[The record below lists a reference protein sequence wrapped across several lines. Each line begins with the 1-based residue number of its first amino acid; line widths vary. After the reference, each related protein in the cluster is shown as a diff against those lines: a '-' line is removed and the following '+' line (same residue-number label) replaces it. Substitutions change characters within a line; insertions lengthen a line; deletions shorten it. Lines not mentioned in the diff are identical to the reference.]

1 MMSRTSPAP
10 AADHR
15 MEAARVGAAIACFTV
30 AVAWPLLNLGSRN
43 TVLHLWGS
51 HGIDDGDIVSVIPLV
66 VGLAMLAFPWRR
78 RLPLGSC
85 RARNRHPPR
94 RRAGRRLQAGS
105 LTVDLVLHH
114 GASDKH
120 RTGEFFQDALV
131 LGIVAVLEI
140 VGDGIEVGDDR
151 ERRVALVDPGVAA
164 HLIVPDRKPGRQG
177 CQRRFELREV
187 RVFRERDQ
195 RDMPNHNNAP

>member
-1 MMSRTSPAP
+1 MSRTSPAP

-78 RLPLGSC
+78 RLPLG
-85 RARNRHPPR
+85 
-94 RRAGRRLQAGS
+94 
-105 LTVDLVLHH
+105 
-114 GASDKH
+114 
-120 RTGEFFQDALV
+120 
-131 LGIVAVLEI
+131 VAVAALAI
-140 VGDGIEVGDDR
+140 GILLGG
-151 ERRVALVDPGVAA
+151 ALGVVYKLA
-164 HLIVPDRKPGRQG
+164 R
-177 CQRRFELREV
+177 
-187 RVFRERDQ
+187 
-195 RDMPNHNNAP
+195 